1 MFVYFL
7 GPMVTPRERRLN
19 PPRNLYP
26 LAGRKVLADV
36 VLGLAILLTPLYKT
50 LT

>member
-26 LAGRKVLADV
+26 LAGREILTDV
-36 VLGLAILLTPLYKT
+36 VLGLACLLTPPNKT
-50 LT
+50 FT